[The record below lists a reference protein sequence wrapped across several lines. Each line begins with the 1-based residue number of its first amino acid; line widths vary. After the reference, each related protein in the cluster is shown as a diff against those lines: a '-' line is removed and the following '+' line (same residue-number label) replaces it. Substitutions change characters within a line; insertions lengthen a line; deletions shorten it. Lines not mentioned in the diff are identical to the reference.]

1 MEADSG
7 DLILQGHR
15 SWGPVTDVRVILL
28 NPNHEVSEANCI
40 SQNAPVHTAPI
51 INSSGIN
58 LFLKASWSKPYYK
71 PVF

>member
-28 NPNHEVSEANCI
+28 NPNHEVSDVNCI

-51 INSSGIN
+51 TAFKMCT
-58 LFLKASWSKPYYK
+58 LLKAFDFLK
-71 PVF
+71 